1 MKPNG
6 IKDRASIAFNY
17 ADVDG
22 RGFLSKREYKIAMT
36 VVFGCRPNKTEV
48 KQIFQSTERILYG
61 EFESWVF
68 KKSKKDDSYVNAELL
83 FALLDKDHKG
93 YLILDDFYT
102 ASKSVNLKVLPTI
115 WQTMFKELDCY
126 RKGYIDFYEFLRILP
141 TT

>member
-22 RGFLSKREYKIAMT
+22 RGSLSKREYKIAMT
-36 VVFGCRPNKTEV
+36 VVFGCRPDKTEV

-68 KKSKKDDSYVNAELL
+68 KKSKTDDSYVNAKLL

-93 YLILDDFYT
+93 YLILDDFYS
-102 ASKSVNLKVLPTI
+102 ASKSVNLKVLPTM
-115 WQTMFKELDCY
+115 WQTMFKELDRY
-126 RKGYIDFYEFLRILP
+126 KKGYIDFYEFLRILP

>member
-22 RGFLSKREYKIAMT
+22 RGSLSKREYKIAMT

-83 FALLDKDHKG
+83 FALLDKDRS
-93 YLILDDFYT
+93 LST
-102 ASKSVNLKVLPTI
+102 
-115 WQTMFKELDCY
+115 
-126 RKGYIDFYEFLRILP
+126 
-141 TT
+141 